1 MPKKKWIVYQHVHID
16 KDIEVEVEAD
26 DSEDEGL
33 GLGYQKFARMS
44 DAFFNHHAVEGC
56 DLGIV
61 LIRLKEE
68 QDNGGTVSGN
78 R

>member
-1 MPKKKWIVYQHVHID
+1 MPKKKWVVYQHVHID
-16 KDIEVEVEAD
+16 KDIEVVVEAD
-26 DSEDEGL
+26 DEETAK
-33 GLGYQKFARMS
+33 GLGYQRFARMS
-44 DAFFNHHAVEGC
+44 DAFFNHQAVEGC

-61 LIRLKEE
+61 GIRLKEE

>member
-1 MPKKKWIVYQHVHID
+1 MPKQKWIVYQHVHID
-16 KDIEVEVEAD
+16 KDIEVEVEAN
-26 DSEDEGL
+26 SEDEGL
-33 GLGYQKFARMS
+33 GLGSQKFARMS
-44 DAFFNHHAVEGC
+44 DAFFNHMAVEGC
-56 DLGIV
+56 DLGNV

>member
-1 MPKKKWIVYQHVHID
+1 MPKKKWVVYQHVHID
-16 KDIEVEVEAD
+16 KDIEVEVEAN
-26 DSEDEGL
+26 SEDEGL
-33 GLGYQKFARMS
+33 GLGSQKFARMS
-44 DAFFNHHAVEGC
+44 DAFFNHQAVEGC

-61 LIRLKEE
+61 GIRLKEE